1 MVMTNLTKILIGTAI
16 VGGVCAVA
24 GVVAAVSEKKEKE
37 TVQAIEVKRGED
49 PKIVEIKKSDLDVE
63 DESVFQKIKKFV
75 VKKVV
80 KILAFVA
87 LHAEQIEAVST
98 IIGITSGVL
107 GVVKVVK
114 EVRRGDAIK
123 DQLDEMDERLK
134 AVNQN
139 QLFLWK
145 KYMETKDIDFENFR
159 TVNNNVIG
167 VLNKLGEDIP
177 LQPVQEAV

>member
-1 MVMTNLTKILIGTAI
+1 MTNLTKILIGTAV

-37 TVQAIEVKRGED
+37 TVQVVEGEN
-49 PKIVEIKKSDLDVE
+49 PKVVEIKAPEAK

-80 KILAFVA
+80 KILVFVA

-114 EVRRGDAIK
+114 EVRRGDALK

-139 QLFLWK
+139 QLFLWR

-159 TVNNNVIG
+159 TVNNNVIS
-167 VLNKLGEDIP
+167 VLNKLGEDFE
-177 LQPVQEAV
+177 LQPSQAV